1 MLEYLFRN
9 RVGVILIFVLSA
21 AAGIVLV
28 GRLPIQ
34 LYPRTNRPTMS
45 VSFRHDG
52 YSATGFSTE
61 YGQSIESRLMAVEG
75 LDLLEA
81 RYGNNQSSFTLT
93 FDWKIDALEARA
105 DVESALT
112 GINALLP
119 SEFQSSSRVR
129 FSTGE
134 NAGYLMIGVSSPTVS
149 SEDLYKLL
157 IANVEPKLLQ
167 VKDVDAIEIFS
178 VEDIRARVTLDQ
190 DEMLKYGLTIN
201 DVNNAM
207 RLRTAPQSIGRLRDT
222 STTMSVNY
230 SRPAIGLFELG
241 DLPILEQENFTVT
254 LEDIADIEIFYT
266 IPSATFVI
274 EGVRGV
280 QLVATPINGGNIRS
294 MSEEVTAVLEHARGT
309 GELPAD
315 TEISLLLDPAEYI
328 NDSIGSVVQAA
339 LLGAALAMAVIVFS
353 LAEVRN
359 TILIGISIPVS
370 LVLSFILM
378 YAFDISLNLIS
389 LGGMA
394 LAVGMIVDASIVVME
409 NIHRLRVEHS
419 DDGDPM
425 RLRGIIIEAV
435 DQVRSPIIASTLT
448 TILVFLPLSFTAP
461 LTNAILGDQA
471 KVVVF
476 ALTFSLV
483 VSLTLVPLLAY
494 LVFRRRGK
502 AGRTDGRERFTPY
515 TGLEPVAGM
524 PEHPFAHPKR
534 MILAGMEAM
543 VRAYE
548 RAIRAVVSRKAGSIA
563 VIAVSAAALAVSVAV
578 LLPGIP
584 REIITPPSS
593 DRLIV
598 FMQSVG
604 DVTSQEIVEQK
615 FPEMDKLIRESL
627 GQYIANTYA
636 EVRGRMNRIFVVLK
650 DTRYASHV
658 TAELQRLFPSD
669 NDWYY
674 SIMGWDPA
682 QLPLPRTNDLQ
693 LSVSGPDAAEN
704 VALLERL
711 RDTVSGTGLYAWVST
726 VPTTSFAEELTL
738 TPRPGVMNRVPGYG
752 ESALLGLIQRA
763 LTGTQSIR
771 FEHDGRSVS
780 VSASYPDSLIRGR
793 LAFENFLLP
802 YRQSAIPL
810 KHFFEFAH
818 STTVSQIASENG
830 EPVYRLYAVMP
841 RGRGASDR
849 GAFERQVR
857 GIIENEFELPPGTA
871 VTVDNPQ
878 EELDDSIRS
887 LFISLG
893 VSVALIYLLLAF
905 QFNSLTVPLVI
916 LVTVPLG
923 LIGLVVSLFVF
934 RSTLSLNSM
943 LGAILL
949 SGIVVN
955 NAIIL
960 IEFYFE
966 LRGQLE
972 DRLEA
977 LVTAARIRFR
987 PIYMTSLTTI
997 VGMLPLAI
1005 GLGEGSN
1012 VVKPLGIA
1020 VSGGLVVSTV
1030 LTLFVVP
1037 AILSLTRLNRRE

>member
-1 MLEYLFRN
+1 MLEYLFKK
-9 RVGVILIFVLSA
+9 RVGVILIFALSVA
-21 AAGIVLV
+21 TGIVLV
-28 GRLPIQ
+28 SRLPIQ

-52 YSATGFSTE
+52 YSASGFSTE
-61 YGQSIESRLMAVEG
+61 YAQAIESRLMAVEG

-81 RYGNNQSSFTLT
+81 RYGSNQSSFTLT
-93 FDWKIDALEARA
+93 FDWEIDALEARA

-119 SEFQSSSRVR
+119 SELQSSPRVR

-134 NAGYLMIGVSSPTVS
+134 NAGYLMVGVSSPTVS
-149 SEDLYKLL
+149 SEDLYRLL
-157 IANVEPKLLQ
+157 TANVEPKLLQ
-167 VKDVDAIEIFS
+167 VKDVEVIEIFS

-190 DEMLKYGLTIN
+190 NEMLKYGLTIN
-201 DVNNAM
+201 DVNNGM
-207 RLRTAPQSIGRLRDT
+207 RLRTTPQSIGRLRDT
-222 STTMSVNY
+222 SATMSVNY

-241 DLPILEQENFTVT
+241 DLPILEQEDFTVT

-280 QLVATPINGGNIRS
+280 QITATPIDGGNIRS
-294 MSEEVTAVLEHARGT
+294 MSEEVTAVLERARET

-315 TEISLLLDPAEYI
+315 TEIRLLLDPAEYI
-328 NDSIGSVVQAA
+328 NGSIESVVQAA
-339 LLGAALAMAVIVFS
+339 LLGAALAMVVILLT
-353 LAEVRN
+353 LAEAKN
-359 TILIGISIPVS
+359 TILIGVSIPVS

-378 YAFDISLNLIS
+378 YLFDISLNLIS

-409 NIHRLRVEHS
+409 NIHRFRAERS
-419 DDGDPM
+419 DDGDPA
-425 RLRGIIIEAV
+425 RLRSIIIEAV
-435 DQVRSPIIASTLT
+435 GQVRSPVVASTLT

-476 ALTFSLV
+476 ALVFSLV

-494 LVFRRRGK
+494 LLFRRRPT
-502 AGRTDGRERFTPY
+502 AGRPGVGERFTPH
-515 TGLEPVAGM
+515 TGPGPEGRM
-524 PEHPFAHPKR
+524 PEHPLAHPKR
-534 MILAGMEAM
+534 VILAGMAALDRLY
-543 VRAYE
+543 VRSL
-548 RAIRAVVSRKAGSIA
+548 RTVVSRKAASIA
-563 VIAVSAAALAVSVAV
+563 VLAVAAAALAVSAAV
-578 LLPGIP
+578 LLPEIP

-598 FMQSVG
+598 FMQAAG
-604 DVTSQEIVEQK
+604 DVTSQEIVEEK
-615 FPEMDKLIRESL
+615 FPEMDRLIHETL
-627 GQYIANTYA
+627 GQYIESTYA

-669 NDWYY
+669 NEWYY

-693 LSVSGPDAAEN
+693 LAVSGPDPAEN

-726 VPTTSFAEELTL
+726 VPATGFSEELTL
-738 TPRPGVMNRVPGYG
+738 TPRPGVMDRVPGYG

-771 FEHDGRSVS
+771 FEHDGRPVS
-780 VSASYPDSLIRGR
+780 VNASYPDSLIRGR
-793 LAFENFLLP
+793 HAFENFLLP

-810 KHFFEFAH
+810 KHFFEFTH
-818 STTVSQIASENG
+818 SATVSQEASENG

-841 RGRGASDR
+841 RGSGASDR
-849 GAFERQVR
+849 AAFERQVSETLET
-857 GIIENEFELPPGTA
+857 GFELPPGTS
-871 VTVDNPQ
+871 VTVQNPQ
-878 EELDDSIRS
+878 EELDAAIRS
-887 LFISLG
+887 LFVSLG
-893 VSVALIYLLLAF
+893 ISVALIYLLLAF

-923 LIGLVVSLFVF
+923 LVGLVVSLYVF

-966 LRGQLE
+966 SCRLHE
-972 DRLEA
+972 NRLEA
-977 LVTAARIRFR
+977 LVAASRIRFR
-987 PIYMTSLTTI
+987 PILMTSLTTI

-1020 VSGGLVVSTV
+1020 VSGGLAVSTV

-1037 AILSLTRLNRRE
+1037 AVLSLVKLKKKE